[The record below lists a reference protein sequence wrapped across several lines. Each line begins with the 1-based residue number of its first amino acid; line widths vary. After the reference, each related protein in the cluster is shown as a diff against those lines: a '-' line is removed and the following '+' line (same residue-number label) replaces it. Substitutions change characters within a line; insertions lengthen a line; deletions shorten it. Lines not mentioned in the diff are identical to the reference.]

1 MREIKF
7 VAVYQSPYT
16 DEPNKLLVSEP
27 VLLEDVVGCNAQID
41 FTDGSYLMLDEME
54 ACYTKWLRYTGFKDR
69 HEREIYE
76 GCFIGILNKG
86 CYCVRGRVEFKR
98 GSFRLRWIDKKVR
111 QVRGE
116 KHSEVMPANLGR
128 VGSPW
133 EIIDNIEEN
142 PELLEDQG
150 Q

>member
-7 VAVYQSPYT
+7 RIIYQSPHT
-16 DEPNKLLVSEP
+16 DEPNKLFVSEP
-27 VLLEDVVGCNAQID
+27 VLLEDVVGCNVQID

-54 ACYTKWLRYTGFKDR
+54 ACYTKWLRYADFDDR
-69 HEREIYE
+69 NGKEIYE
-76 GCFIGILNKG
+76 GSVIGILNRG
-86 CYCVRGRVEFKR
+86 HYCVRGLVEFRR
-98 GSFRLRWIDKKVR
+98 GSFCLKWIDENVR
-111 QVRGE
+111 KVRGE
-116 KHSEVMPANLGR
+116 EHTESMPANLGR
-128 VGSPW
+128 AGSPW